1 MRPITLTMSAFGPY
15 GDEVTVDFSLLGQ
28 RGLYLITGDT
38 GAGKTSIFDAI
49 AFALYGEASGAN
61 REPSMLRSSYAQ
73 PATPTFVEM
82 EFQCGNQAY
91 RVRRN
96 PEYIRPAK
104 RGDKFVT
111 EKADARL
118 TFSDGREPVTGGR
131 DVTKAICE
139 IVGLDRTQ
147 FARIAMIA
155 QGEFLNL
162 LLAKTEERSKIF
174 REIFHT
180 KLYQQL
186 QETLKAEASKQK
198 SAYESL
204 SESIRQHIDNVRPPE
219 EERERWEEAVAA
231 EDVLPLLDEF
241 LESAASELEELA
253 CQEAILRQ
261 KVESLD
267 RRIGKEEA
275 RENARQDWN
284 LAQARLPAL
293 TAQQE
298 ELRQQWEKSQ
308 EEEEGL
314 KLLAV
319 EIETRTQQLPA
330 YEEREELRS
339 QVEKKRMQ
347 LADTEKTVGQAEENV
362 KLLEGQLGEL
372 RQELAG
378 LEGLAQQEEVL
389 RRQKEDLQAKEASLE
404 KLQNLLACSIQQEAT
419 RKETLKQYVTTAEKA
434 EQLRW
439 EYTRLERAF
448 LDGQAGYLA
457 SFLREGERC
466 PVCGS
471 RHHPAPA
478 VCAGETPT
486 KEALEEKKTATE
498 QMEAAAVQASQEAGI
513 AQERWEEARR
523 QVQDWAKTL
532 LGNSAVDDLPNHLT
546 HAVEE
551 LKEEGKRLREEED
564 LLQSKLARRKQVED
578 QIPKLETQKNQS
590 QRDVLEGEKER
601 AALEAQ
607 LTSLSSQLKKQE
619 ASLEFSTRQEAEKRI
634 EALRVTLQEGESA
647 LTKAREDYEACCRET
662 TQVETKIK
670 TLEEQLRG
678 KEEKDLGSLKQQAK
692 ELRGKQQELAEA
704 REERITSV
712 DANRRAREAI
722 SRQME
727 KQKETERR
735 WTWIRALSN
744 TANGTVPGKDKV
756 MLETYIQMT
765 WFDRILA
772 RANVR
777 LMTMTSGRYELR
789 RRREAENQRS
799 RSGLELNVMDHY
811 KGAERSVKTLSGGES
826 FQASLALALG
836 LADEMQAAAGG
847 IRLDALFVDE
857 GFGSLDDEALEQAVR
872 TLNGLT
878 EGNKLVGII
887 SHVSSLK
894 ARIDH
899 QIVVSKT
906 RGGSSTIRL
915 NL

>member
-82 EFQCGNQAY
+82 VFQCGNQTY

-104 RGDKFVT
+104 RGDKLVT
-111 EKADARL
+111 EKADALL
-118 TFSDGREPVTGGR
+118 TFSDGREPVTGAR
-131 DVTKAICE
+131 DVTKAIGE

-180 KLYQQL
+180 KPYQQL
-186 QETLKAEASKQK
+186 QEILKAEASKQK

-204 SESIRQHIDNVRPPE
+204 SESIRQYMDSVRPPE
-219 EERERWEEAVAA
+219 EEQKRWEEAVAA
-231 EDVLPLLDEF
+231 EDALPLLDAF
-241 LESAASELEELA
+241 LERAAKELEGLA

-261 KVESLD
+261 EVESLD
-267 RRIGKEEA
+267 RRIGKEET
-275 RENARQDWN
+275 REKARQDWN
-284 LAQARLPAL
+284 LAQARLPEL
-293 TAQQE
+293 TARQE
-298 ELRQQWEKSQ
+298 ELRQQWEKAQ
-308 EEEEGL
+308 GEAQGL

-319 EIETRTQQLPA
+319 EIETRTQQLPV
-330 YEEREELRS
+330 YEERERLRS
-339 QVEKKRMQ
+339 QMEKNRTR
-347 LADTEKTVGQAEENV
+347 LADTEKAVSQAAENARELEE
-362 KLLEGQLGEL
+362 KLGEL
-372 RQELAG
+372 RRELVG

-389 RRQKEDLQAKEASLE
+389 RRQKEDLQVKEASLE
-404 KLQNLLACSIQQEAT
+404 KLQNLLARCIQQEAT
-419 RKETLKQYVTTAEKA
+419 RKETLKRYVSTAEKA
-434 EQLRW
+434 EHLRW

-457 SFLREGERC
+457 SFLREGEGC

-471 RHHPAPA
+471 LHHPAPA

-486 KEALEEKKTATE
+486 KEALEEKKAATE
-498 QMEAAAVQASQEAGI
+498 QMEAAASQASQESGI

-532 LGNSAVDDLPNHLT
+532 FGNSAVDDLPIHLT

-551 LKEEGKRLREEED
+551 LKGEEERLREEED
-564 LLQSKLARRKQVED
+564 FLQSKLARRKQVED
-578 QIPKLETQKNQS
+578 QIPKLEAQENQS
-590 QRDVLEGEKER
+590 RQDVLEGEKER

-607 LTSLSSQLKKQE
+607 LTSLSSQLEKQE
-619 ASLEFSTRQEAEKRI
+619 ASLEFSTRQEAEERI
-634 EALRVTLQEGESA
+634 DALRTTLQAGESA
-647 LTKAREDYEACCRET
+647 WTEAREAYETCCRET
-662 TQVETKIK
+662 DQVETKIK

-678 KEEKDLGSLKQQAK
+678 EEEEDLESLNQQAK
-692 ELRGKQQELAEA
+692 ELRVKQQELAEA

-712 DANRRAREAI
+712 DANQRAREAI

-727 KQKETERR
+727 KRKETERR
-735 WTWIRALSN
+735 WTWVRALSN

-799 RSGLELNVMDHY
+799 RSGLELNVVDHY

-847 IRLDALFVDE
+847 IRLDTLFVDE

-894 ARIDH
+894 ARIDR
-899 QIVVSKT
+899 QIVVTKT

-915 NL
+915 NP

>member
-49 AFALYGEASGAN
+49 TFALYGEASGAN

-82 EFQCGNQAY
+82 VFQCGNQEY

-104 RGDKFVT
+104 RGDKLVT
-111 EKADARL
+111 EKADALL
-118 TFSDGREPVTGGR
+118 TFSDGREPVTGAR

-198 SAYESL
+198 AAYESL
-204 SESIRQHIDNVRPPE
+204 SESIRQYMDSVRPPE
-219 EERERWEEAVAA
+219 EERERWEEAAAA

-241 LESAASELEELA
+241 LESASKQLEELA

-261 KVESLD
+261 EVESLD
-267 RRIGKEEA
+267 RRIGKEET
-275 RENARQDWN
+275 RENARQEWN
-284 LAQARLPAL
+284 LARARLPEL
-293 TAQQE
+293 TARQE
-298 ELRQQWEKSQ
+298 ELRQQWEKAKG
-308 EEEEGL
+308 EEQGL

-319 EIETRTQQLPA
+319 EIETRIQQLPA

-339 QVEKKRMQ
+339 QVEKKRAQ

-362 KLLEGQLGEL
+362 KLLEGQLGKL

-378 LEGLAQQEEVL
+378 LEGLAQREEFL
-389 RRQKEDLQAKEASLE
+389 RRREENLQAKEASLE
-404 KLQNLLACSIQQEAT
+404 KLRDLLARCIEREAA
-419 RKETLKQYVTTAEKA
+419 RKETLKRYVTTAEKA
-434 EQLRW
+434 EHLRW

-457 SFLREGERC
+457 SFLREGEKC

-471 RHHPAPA
+471 LHHPAPA
-478 VCAGETPT
+478 VSAGETPT
-486 KEALEEKKTATE
+486 KEALEEKKAATE
-498 QMEAAAVQASQEAGI
+498 QMEAAASQVSQEAGI
-513 AQERWEEARR
+513 AQERWEEAHR
-523 QVQDWAKTL
+523 QVQDWAKSL
-532 LGNSAVDDLPNHLT
+532 FEESAMDDLPTHLS
-546 HAVEE
+546 HAVKE
-551 LKEEGKRLREEED
+551 LKAEEEQLREEEE
-564 LLQSKLARRKQVED
+564 LLQSDLARRKQMED
-578 QIPKLETQKNQS
+578 QIPKLEAQENESRQ
-590 QRDVLEGEKER
+590 DVLEGEKVR

-607 LTSLSSQLKKQE
+607 LASLSSQLEKQE
-619 ASLEFSTRQEAEKRI
+619 VSLEFSTRQEAEERI
-634 EALRVTLQEGESA
+634 EALKTTLQAGERA
-647 LTKAREDYEACCRET
+647 LTEAREAYEACCRET
-662 TQVETKIK
+662 AQVETKVK

-678 KEEKDLGSLKQQAK
+678 EEEEDLESLKQQAR
-692 ELRGKQQELAEA
+692 ELRVKQQEHAEA

-712 DANRRAREAI
+712 DANQRAREAI

-727 KQKETERR
+727 KRKDTERR

-799 RSGLELNVMDHY
+799 RSGLELNVVDHY

-836 LADEMQAAAGG
+836 LADEMQAVAGG

-894 ARIDH
+894 ARIDR

-915 NL
+915 NP

>member
-1 MRPITLTMSAFGPY
+1 MRPITLSMSAFGPY

-82 EFQCGNQAY
+82 VFQCGNQTY

-104 RGDKFVT
+104 RGDKLVT
-111 EKADARL
+111 EKADALL
-118 TFSDGREPVTGGR
+118 TFSDGREPVTGAR
-131 DVTKAICE
+131 DVTKAIGE

-180 KLYQQL
+180 KPYQQL
-186 QETLKAEASKQK
+186 QEILKAEASKQK

-204 SESIRQHIDNVRPPE
+204 SESIRQYMDSVRPPE
-219 EERERWEEAVAA
+219 EEQKRWEEAVAA
-231 EDVLPLLDEF
+231 EDALPLLDAF
-241 LESAASELEELA
+241 LERAAKELEELA

-261 KVESLD
+261 EVESLD
-267 RRIGKEEA
+267 RRIGKEET
-275 RENARQDWN
+275 REKARQDWN

-293 TAQQE
+293 TARQQ
-298 ELRQQWEKSQ
+298 ELRQQWEKAQ
-308 EEEEGL
+308 GEGEGL

-319 EIETRTQQLPA
+319 EIETRTQQLPV
-330 YEEREELRS
+330 YEERERLRS
-339 QVEKKRMQ
+339 QMEKNRTR
-347 LADTEKTVGQAEENV
+347 LADTEKAVSQAVENALDLEE
-362 KLLEGQLGEL
+362 KLGEL
-372 RQELAG
+372 RRELVG

-389 RRQKEDLQAKEASLE
+389 RRQKEDLQVKEASLE
-404 KLQNLLACSIQQEAT
+404 KLQNLLTRCIQQEAT
-419 RKETLKQYVTTAEKA
+419 RKETLKRYVSTAEKA
-434 EQLRW
+434 EHLRW

-457 SFLREGERC
+457 SFLREGEGC

-471 RHHPAPA
+471 LHHPAPA

-486 KEALEEKKTATE
+486 KEALEEKKAATE
-498 QMEAAAVQASQEAGI
+498 QMEAAASQASQESGI

-532 LGNSAVDDLPNHLT
+532 FGNSAVDDLPIHLT

-551 LKEEGKRLREEED
+551 LKGEEERLREEED

-578 QIPKLETQKNQS
+578 QIPKLEAQENQS
-590 QRDVLEGEKER
+590 RQDVLEGEKER

-607 LTSLSSQLKKQE
+607 LTSLSSQLEKQE

-634 EALRVTLQEGESA
+634 DALRTTLQAGESA
-647 LTKAREDYEACCRET
+647 WTEAGEAYETCCRET
-662 TQVETKIK
+662 AQVETKIK

-678 KEEKDLGSLKQQAK
+678 EEKEDLESLKQQAK
-692 ELRGKQQELAEA
+692 ELRVKQQELAEA

-712 DANRRAREAI
+712 DANQRAREAI

-727 KQKETERR
+727 KRKETERC
-735 WTWIRALSN
+735 WTWVRALSN

-799 RSGLELNVMDHY
+799 RSGLELNVVDHY

-847 IRLDALFVDE
+847 IRLDTLFVDE

-894 ARIDH
+894 ARIDR
-899 QIVVSKT
+899 QIVVTKT

-915 NL
+915 NS

>member
-15 GDEVTVDFSLLGQ
+15 GDEVTVDFSILGQ

-49 AFALYGEASGAN
+49 TFALYGEASGPN

-73 PATPTFVEM
+73 PAAPTFVEM
-82 EFQCGNQAY
+82 VFQCGDQEY

-96 PEYIRPAK
+96 PEYLRPAK
-104 RGDKFVT
+104 RGDKLVT
-111 EKADARL
+111 EKADALL
-118 TFSDGREPVTGGR
+118 TFSNGREPVTGTR
-131 DVTKAICE
+131 DVTKAVCE

-180 KLYQQL
+180 GLYQRL
-186 QETLKAEASKQK
+186 QETLKTEAGKQK

-204 SESIRQHIDNVRPPE
+204 SESIGQYIESVRPPE
-219 EERERWEEAVAA
+219 DGRERWEEAVASG
-231 EDVLPLLDEF
+231 DVLPLLDEF
-241 LESAASELEELA
+241 LARAANELKELD
-253 CQEAILRQ
+253 CQEGLIRQ
-261 KVESLD
+261 EVESLD
-267 RRIGKEEA
+267 RRIGKEETREKA
-275 RENARQDWN
+275 RRDWN
-284 LAQARLPAL
+284 QARARLPEL
-293 TAQQE
+293 TARQE
-298 ELRQQWEKSQ
+298 ELRRQWEKAQ
-308 EEEEGL
+308 GEERGL
-314 KLLAV
+314 KSLAV
-319 EIETRTQQLPA
+319 EIETRTRQLPA
-330 YEEREELRS
+330 YEEREGLRRL
-339 QVEKKRMQ
+339 VEDSRAQ
-347 LADTEKTVGQAEENV
+347 LADTEKAAEKAAENARV
-362 KLLEGQLGEL
+362 FCEKLEDL
-372 RQELAG
+372 RKELAG
-378 LEGLAQQEEVL
+378 LEGLPQQEEVL
-389 RRQKEDLQAKEASLE
+389 RRRKEDAETKEAGLE
-404 KLQNLLACSIQQEAT
+404 KLQNLLVRCVQQETAQ
-419 RKETLKQYVTTAEKA
+419 KDTLKQYVATAEKA
-434 EQLRW
+434 EKARQA
-439 EYTRLERAF
+439 YTRMERAF

-457 SFLREGERC
+457 SFLREGEKC

-471 RHHPAPA
+471 LYHPAPA

-486 KEALEEKKTATE
+486 KEALEEKKVETE
-498 QMEAAAVQASQEAGI
+498 RMEAAASRASREASL
-513 AQERWEEARR
+513 ARERWEEARR
-523 QVQDWAKTL
+523 QVQDWAKSL
-532 LGNSAVDDLPNHLT
+532 FGEAAIEDLPTHLT
-546 HAVEE
+546 QAVEA
-551 LKEEGKRLREEED
+551 LREEEKGLRED
-564 LLQSKLARRKQVED
+564 ETLLESRLTRRRQVEN
-578 QIPKLETQKNQS
+578 QIPRLEAQENHSRQ
-590 QRDVLEGEKER
+590 DVLEGEKVR
-601 AALEAQ
+601 AGLEAR
-607 LTSLSSQLKKQE
+607 LTSLSAQLEKQE
-619 ASLEFSTRQEAEKRI
+619 ESLEFATRQAAEERI
-634 EALRVTLQEGESA
+634 EALRTTLQTGERA
-647 LTKAREDYEACCRET
+647 LTAAREAYEACCRELA
-662 TQVETKIK
+662 QMETKVK

-678 KEEKDLGSLKQQAK
+678 EEDEGLEVLKQRAK
-692 ELRGKQQELAEA
+692 ELRTKQRNHAEV

-727 KQKETERR
+727 KRKETERR
-735 WTWIRALSN
+735 WVRIRALSN
-744 TANGTVPGKDKV
+744 TANGTVPGKDKI

-765 WFDRILA
+765 WFERILA

-777 LMTMTSGRYELR
+777 FMTMTSGRYELR

-799 RSGLELNVMDHY
+799 RSGLELNVLDHY

-894 ARIDH
+894 ARIDR

-915 NL
+915 TP